1 MAIGEVFVNTVTYT
15 RMYICELIRQSR
27 RFVGALGWGYALL
40 SSCCRKRLV
49 NKLGVK
55 GDVGMGHWS
64 RHATHWMTAA
74 TEFNCSCKTMYVY
87 SICEKSAANW
97 NGIFSQAI
105 CLFSCTFCLR
115 LSRYDYLFFI
125 MYSTPFHLLALFH
138 AVGSDNCQSA
148 LSNGC
153 AAILD
158 YLLRFINMD
167 LLKAYLTELF
177 KYINI

>member
-74 TEFNCSCKTMYVY
+74 TEFNCSCKTIYVY
-87 SICEKSAANW
+87 SICEKNTANW

-105 CLFSCTFCLR
+105 CLFSCTW
-115 LSRYDYLFFI
+115 S
-125 MYSTPFHLLALFH
+125 ALF
-138 AVGSDNCQSA
+138 AYASA
-148 LSNGC
+148 DM
-153 AAILD
+153 II
-158 YLLRFINMD
+158 YFLLCIAHLFICSHFFMRLGLTTANRRWAMD
-167 LLKAYLTELF
+167 VLLF
-177 KYINI
+177 